1 MKIKNLEIFVSHFN
15 QTVSF
20 YKDILQF
27 KRLALTDTLATFQV
41 GESILT
47 LHQDEVNRYYYH
59 FAFNIHSNIFAEA
72 KEWLKKKVN
81 LLEENGDDEVYFAN
95 AKARS
100 IYFEDPA
107 GNIVEFIS
115 RLETSP
121 ETRSKEF
128 TPDNVIG
135 ISEIGLSTNHVK
147 ECFDYLLKLGIRQR
161 NDEPFSKKHLHF
173 MGEYEEGVYI
183 LLGPVGR
190 RWIFSDKYSID
201 APLMIETDRGIIKNF
216 DE

>member
-1 MKIKNLEIFVSHFN
+1 MRLISIRIF
-15 QTVSF
+15 
-20 YKDILQF
+20 
-27 KRLALTDTLATFQV
+27 
-41 GESILT
+41 
-47 LHQDEVNRYYYH
+47 
-59 FAFNIHSNIFAEA
+59 FAEA

-173 MGEYEEGVYI
+173 MGSMKKES
-183 LLGPVGR
+183 
-190 RWIFSDKYSID
+190 IFY
-201 APLMIETDRGIIKNF
+201 
-216 DE
+216 

>member
-1 MKIKNLEIFVSHFN
+1 MVKIKNLEIFVSNFHE
-15 QTVSF
+15 TVSF
-20 YKDILQF
+20 YKDTLQF
-27 KRLALTDTLATFQV
+27 KRLLLTDTLATFQV

-47 LHQDEVNRYYYH
+47 LHQDKANRYSYH

-72 KEWLKKKVN
+72 KEWLKKRVD
-81 LLEENGDDEVYFAN
+81 LLEEDGDDEVYFSN

-100 IYFEDPA
+100 AYFEDPA

-121 ETRSKEF
+121 ETTSKEF

-161 NDEPFSKKHLHF
+161 NDEPFSKSHLQF

-216 DE
+216 D